1 MKFPYGNSDF
11 RKIITK
17 RYFYVDRTDRIP
29 LIEKSGEHL
38 LFLRPR
44 RFGKSLLLSML
55 QNYYDAAKA
64 DDFEQLFGQLAIGKD
79 PTPLHN
85 QYFILKWDF
94 SVVSSLGAPTEI
106 ERNLHRYLNSRIK
119 NFAVYYQTFLPQTIQ
134 IDSDDAVVSFQSLL
148 TAIQQT
154 PYKLYLLIDEY
165 DNFANEVMMASRGD
179 SQAERYKTLVHGEG
193 CLKTLFKAVKAATTG
208 EGLDRAFITG
218 VSPVVMSDM
227 TSGHNIAED
236 ISLVPQFND
245 LCGFWEAEIT
255 PPLTTLVEEGQFT
268 AEKTT
273 EALDLMRTFYNGY
286 CFTDSPEKNPDA
298 GTVPDRRLY
307 NPTLVL
313 YFLKQYQ
320 NRGHYPREVLDS
332 NLAMDRQKI
341 LYISRIPG
349 GDQVIQQAVDDA
361 HPLSV
366 ERLAYRFGVEDMLYG
381 DKDQTF
387 MASLLYYFGVLT
399 MGGTTPLGKLVLT
412 IPNLVVRRLYV
423 EQIQSLFLPNL
434 QKDEAMRAAE
444 VFYST
449 GDIQP
454 LCEFIEQ
461 RYFKVFDNRD
471 YRWTNE
477 LTVKTAFLTL
487 LFHDT
492 FYIMDSEPSLERG
505 YADLIM
511 IVRPDMRQYQLL
523 DLLLEFKYLSL
534 QDVGLSGE
542 SLKSLSHEEI
552 TALSPVQAALNE
564 AKENLTS
571 YRQTLQATYGDILRL
586 RVYSV
591 VAVGFDRLVWEE
603 VGED

>member
-1 MKFPYGNSDF
+1 MKFPYGNCDF
-11 RKIITK
+11 YDIITEQ
-17 RYFYVDRTDRIP
+17 YFYVDRTDHIP
-29 LIEKSGEHL
+29 LIEKAGKYL

-55 QNYYDAAKA
+55 QNYYDVAKA
-64 DDFEQLFGQLAIGKD
+64 DDFERLFGQLAIGKD

-94 SVVSSLGAPTEI
+94 SAVSPARDIQQVQQTLYNHINGSIEQFKVHYQNMLDYEILLEPT
-106 ERNLHRYLNSRIK
+106 
-119 NFAVYYQTFLPQTIQ
+119 
-134 IDSDDAVVSFQSLL
+134 DALRSFQSVL
-148 TAIQQT
+148 AAVQRT

-165 DNFANEVMMASRGD
+165 DNFANEVMMG
-179 SQAERYKTLVHGEG
+179 SQDFQADRYKALVYGEG
-193 CLKTLFKAVKAATTG
+193 CLKAIFKAVKAATAG
-208 EGLDRAFITG
+208 VGLDRAFIAG

-255 PPLTTLVEEGQFT
+255 PPLTTLVEEGQLPT
-268 AEKTT
+268 EKTT
-273 EALDLMRTFYNGY
+273 EALELIRTFYNGY
-286 CFTDSPEKNPDA
+286 CFTDAPEQESDTETA
-298 GTVPDRRLY
+298 PDRRLY

-313 YFLKQYQ
+313 YFLKQFQ
-320 NRGHYPREVLDS
+320 TRGHYPREVLDS
-332 NLAMDRQKI
+332 NFAMDRQKI
-341 LYISRIPG
+341 TYISRIPG
-349 GDQVIQQAVDDA
+349 GDQVIQQAVDEA

-366 ERLAYRFGVEDMLYG
+366 EHLAYRFGVEDMLYG

-387 MASLLYYFGVLT
+387 MVSLLYYFGVLT
-399 MGGTTPLGKLVLT
+399 MDGTTPLGKFLLT

-534 QDVGLSGE
+534 QVVGLSGE
-542 SLKSLSHEEI
+542 AVKSLSHEEI
-552 TALSPVQAALNE
+552 IALSPVQAAMKE
-564 AKENLTS
+564 AKEQLIG
-571 YRQTLQATYGDILRL
+571 YCRTLQTAYGDMLRL

-591 VAVGFDRLVWEE
+591 VAIGFERLVWEE
-603 VGED
+603 VGKN